1 MKYFFN
7 KGSKQRLVVRGASE
21 MTFEVQK
28 VKVYTSDGKEVVK
41 GVSLSLVKPGIYTIM
56 GPNGAG
62 KSSLVNAIMGHQSY
76 RLEGRVLLGGED
88 ITKLPTHEKA
98 RKGITLATQMPLEI
112 EGVRVA
118 ELLSRIIKRFQG
130 VDKTDEA
137 LRIARELLSLVGL
150 SDSIMSRYFMVGMS
164 GGERKRLELARVLAQ
179 RPRVALLDE
188 PDSGVDV
195 ESMPL
200 VAKAIEKLRED
211 GAIVVLITHQ
221 PRLFKHLEPDHVYV
235 MYNGRIVAE
244 GGLDLVQLIED
255 KGYTWIAHR
264 NGER

>member
-1 MKYFFN
+1 M
-7 KGSKQRLVVRGASE
+7 RGASE
-21 MTFEVQK
+21 MAFEIRK

-88 ITKLPTHEKA
+88 ITKLPTHERA
-98 RKGITLATQMPLEI
+98 RKGIALATQMPLEI

-221 PRLFKHLEPDHVYV
+221 PRLFKRLEPDHVYV

-255 KGYTWIAHR
+255 KGYTWIAHH
-264 NGER
+264 NGGR